1 MLRKAIKAWDMK
13 SSKDIRAVYE
23 QFKEADN
30 FQSDLTNA
38 LTDPSL
44 QRGATWLL
52 KHHLEN
58 QAVLKTSE
66 TRSIYQ
72 NLGLFT
78 HWESKLHILQSL
90 EYLSIPKEFKAT
102 LELFIR
108 PCLKSKKK
116 LLRAWGYH
124 GFYHLNK
131 TFPEYSKE
139 TDLLFQN
146 AMLDESPSVIARIK
160 NLIKSRENQA

>member
-1 MLRKAIKAWDMK
+1 M
-13 SSKDIRAVYE
+13 
-23 QFKEADN
+23 
-30 FQSDLTNA
+30 
-38 LTDPSL
+38 TDASL

-58 QAVLKTSE
+58 HATLNTSE
-66 TRSIYQ
+66 IKSIYQ
-72 NLGLFT
+72 SIELFT

-108 PCLKSKKK
+108 PCLKSNKK

-131 TFPEYSKE
+131 SFPEYSKE
-139 TDLLFQN
+139 TDLLLQK
-146 AMLDESPSVIARIK
+146 AMLDESPSVIARIN
-160 NLIKSRENQA
+160 NLLKSR